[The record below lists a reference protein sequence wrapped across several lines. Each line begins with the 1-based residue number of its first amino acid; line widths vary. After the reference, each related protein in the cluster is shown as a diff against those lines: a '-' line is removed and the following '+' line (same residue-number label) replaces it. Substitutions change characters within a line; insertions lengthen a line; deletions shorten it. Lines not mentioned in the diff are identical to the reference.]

1 MTIIAI
7 KHQLMQFF
15 SDVSLQKIA
24 FQCGFIQRVRNIE
37 PRVLILSL
45 IAALSTGNVTSIA
58 QLHQKF
64 NGLCP
69 DKKQQ
74 VSYRPFYNQLCKAA
88 FIEFVKILV
97 RFAMAQW
104 VEKQV
109 AVPKKLT
116 KFQNVIL
123 QDGSS
128 FKVHPA
134 LADVFPCRFK
144 TTAAAVECHLTLS
157 LFTQSPVK
165 MTVTADTVSER
176 AYLPVPATLRGQL
189 LLADAGYLD
198 FDYFERVSH
207 SGGSFV
213 VRGSKSLNSQIMTA
227 RNGQG
232 KLLPKLSDKPLKSIT
247 RRTNRSEVLDLI
259 CRRNGYEFRLIRRW
273 FAEEKRFCVWL
284 TNLPVEEFTAS
295 DIMDIYRCR
304 WQIELLFK
312 ELKSHTNWRGFTTRK
327 ETLATGLI
335 WFSLL
340 ALLLR
345 RLLAR
350 RLFPEVSLL
359 KAAQNTEIWL
369 RPIIENLLQRAWSE
383 TCFWL
388 EKAQIYLCQNAF
400 KTPQR
405 KSCKNKILDACFE
418 RLNS

>member
-37 PRVLILSL
+37 PRVLSLSL

-104 VEKQV
+104 VEKPV

-165 MTVTADTVSER
+165 
-176 AYLPVPATLRGQL
+176 
-189 LLADAGYLD
+189 
-198 FDYFERVSH
+198 
-207 SGGSFV
+207 
-213 VRGSKSLNSQIMTA
+213 
-227 RNGQG
+227 
-232 KLLPKLSDKPLKSIT
+232 
-247 RRTNRSEVLDLI
+247 VLDLI

-304 WQIELLFK
+304 WQAGK
-312 ELKSHTNWRGFTTRK
+312 
-327 ETLATGLI
+327 
-335 WFSLL
+335 
-340 ALLLR
+340 
-345 RLLAR
+345 
-350 RLFPEVSLL
+350 
-359 KAAQNTEIWL
+359 
-369 RPIIENLLQRAWSE
+369 
-383 TCFWL
+383 
-388 EKAQIYLCQNAF
+388 
-400 KTPQR
+400 
-405 KSCKNKILDACFE
+405 
-418 RLNS
+418 